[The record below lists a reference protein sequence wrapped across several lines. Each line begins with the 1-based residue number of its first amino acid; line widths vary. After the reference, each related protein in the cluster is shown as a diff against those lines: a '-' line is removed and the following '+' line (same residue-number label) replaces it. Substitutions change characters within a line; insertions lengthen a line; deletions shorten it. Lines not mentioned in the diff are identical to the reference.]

1 MPHPAPAN
9 SLPPRP
15 RALLRLGFAGR
26 RVLSAAQEETLD
38 TTLAQ
43 VFAVIGRQ
51 LAALTPGVPVQV
63 GRKPPVSAFYA
74 RRPPLLRLVTGLCEG
89 ADTVAARVLDRLHI
103 APDGAGPDGAGDDCI
118 ETELAAVLPFD
129 LPSYRASRAPDFH
142 PEFDR
147 QVARCAYVVVA
158 DGIYDKP
165 DPDAAAS
172 ERLALASQRRGRA
185 YRAQSAL
192 LLRHADLLVA
202 AADPNA
208 PAKPGGTLETVPAA
222 LACDLPVLF
231 INTVRGGVWLIRP
244 AEDLAGALAGP
255 PCTDAD
261 LADLVTAI
269 LVGPD
274 VGLAGADQA
283 ERQAHR
289 EGLRLLEEYFDGA
302 AAPPRWRH
310 TGERRRTLREWV
322 WEQVTRRFADPKT
335 QPPTP
340 PRPRA
345 AWWARAWRRL
355 AGRFAAPVAP
365 PPVPRPPAFKDYR
378 TRATALNYHYSGLY
392 RGAFVLNYGLAVAAV
407 ALATAGLALLAVH
420 HGAHW
425 LAWSL
430 LGLAAAKLWL
440 LIIISRNTHR
450 ARDEHWNDRAVDYRY
465 LAERLRA
472 LLFLPACGA
481 YRPPAAAPPRHAER
495 CIHQSAVDWLCD
507 AIARGVSPTD
517 PTDPAPQ
524 ILTLAPAAALD
535 LVRGGWIA
543 EQITYHD
550 RTQGLM
556 HRLDRFAEQAGARL
570 SQAVIW
576 VVAFD
581 LLLLVLYLTH
591 RLPWAD
597 WIKHDLA
604 PWLIFLA
611 AVLPAAVASCNGLRF
626 QGETRRLAERSK
638 RLARVLGGR
647 AAAAQGLAGRL
658 AQARAQPATD
668 PGAWSLDIL
677 RLAERVAEDCLHEVA
692 DWSVLYAKELPET

>member
-1 MPHPAPAN
+1 M
-9 SLPPRP
+9 
-15 RALLRLGFAGR
+15 
-26 RVLSAAQEETLD
+26 
-38 TTLAQ
+38 
-43 VFAVIGRQ
+43 
-51 LAALTPGVPVQV
+51 
-63 GRKPPVSAFYA
+63 
-74 RRPPLLRLVTGLCEG
+74 
-89 ADTVAARVLDRLHI
+89 AARVLERLRI
-103 APDGAGPDGAGDDCI
+103 APDGAGSDRAGEDCI

-129 LPSYRASRAPDFH
+129 LPGYRASRAPDFH

-147 QVARCAYVVVA
+147 QAARCAYVIVA

-165 DPDAAAS
+165 DPVTDPDPAAG

-202 AADPNA
+202 AADPSA

-231 INTVRGGVWLIRP
+231 IDTVRGEVWLIRP

-255 PCTDAD
+255 PFSDAD

-274 VGLAGADQA
+274 LGLAGADQD
-283 ERQAHR
+283 ERRAHR
-289 EGLRLLEEYFDGA
+289 EGLRLL
-302 AAPPRWRH
+302 
-310 TGERRRTLREWV
+310 
-322 WEQVTRRFADPKT
+322 
-335 QPPTP
+335 
-340 PRPRA
+340 
-345 AWWARAWRRL
+345 
-355 AGRFAAPVAP
+355 
-365 PPVPRPPAFKDYR
+365 KDYR
-378 TRATALNYHYSGLY
+378 ARATALNYHYSGLY

-425 LAWSL
+425 LPWAL

-440 LIIISRNTHR
+440 LIIISR
-450 ARDEHWNDRAVDYRY
+450 
-465 LAERLRA
+465 
-472 LLFLPACGA
+472 
-481 YRPPAAAPPRHAER
+481 
-495 CIHQSAVDWLCD
+495 
-507 AIARGVSPTD
+507 GVSPTD
-517 PTDPAPQ
+517 PADPAPQ

-535 LVRGGWIA
+535 QVRAGWIA
-543 EQITYHD
+543 EQIAYHD

-556 HRLDRFAEQAGARL
+556 HRLDRFAEQASARL

-626 QGETRRLAERSK
+626 QGETRRLAER
-638 RLARVLGGR
+638 V
-647 AAAAQGLAGRL
+647 AA
-658 AQARAQPATD
+658 
-668 PGAWSLDIL
+668 
-677 RLAERVAEDCLHEVA
+677 DCLHEVA